1 MKEIYYFILKILHFN
16 KQNNFGNYL
25 INLSNKILLIHKPIL
40 VVTIEELF
48 NKKSL
53 KDLLVL
59 L

>member
-16 KQNNFGNYL
+16 ILNNFGNYL